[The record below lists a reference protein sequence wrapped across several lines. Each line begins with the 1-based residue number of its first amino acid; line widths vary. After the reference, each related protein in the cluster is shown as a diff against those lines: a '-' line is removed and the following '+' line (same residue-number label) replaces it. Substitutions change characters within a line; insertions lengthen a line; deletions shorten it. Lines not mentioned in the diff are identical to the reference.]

1 VLSGQETI
9 RPVLQL
15 TGKYG
20 TTANYSRQSSGSHI
34 VIIGLQLTAN
44 THHHHHHF
52 WHAPTLP
59 VCTVQRQMRHQSP
72 VWTILGCNR

>member
-1 VLSGQETI
+1 MLSGQETI

-34 VIIGLQLTAN
+34 VIIGL
-44 THHHHHHF
+44 
-52 WHAPTLP
+52 
-59 VCTVQRQMRHQSP
+59 
-72 VWTILGCNR
+72 